1 MKRLLMATAIACV
14 FSMSTL
20 AGDIPSG
27 GAPQPQPQPTASST
41 ILGDIPSDGV
51 AQSISDAAL
60 SAILTAL
67 GLASF

>member
-14 FSMSTL
+14 FSISTL

-27 GAPQPQPQPTASST
+27 GAPQPQPQQTASPT
-41 ILGDIPSDGV
+41 VLGQIPTDGV
-51 AQSISDAAL
+51 ARSISGAAL